1 MKSTLPLIRIS
12 SKCLFKKKKFYSYIL
27 IQTKLSTL
35 LEILE
40 RQTKRHNAHKLL
52 HIQLSPFPLSRLSR
66 LHTGQPSAEHDQ
78 VPNMMISSIVE
89 VENSKPDTNYSSSF
103 NIEKK
108 LFFLLT
114 HNFSWEENTCICL
127 PNLQI
132 PINPLPL
139 HVIMKQ
145 CKNVHMD

>member
-52 HIQLSPFPLSRLSR
+52 HLQLSPFPLSRLSR

-108 LFFLLT
+108 LFFWST
-114 HNFSWEENTCICL
+114 HKFSLEENTCICL